1 MAIGHGGSRGTMEI
15 HKKVWEKKWTL
26 QMGYIT
32 PINCLIYGLMTWNL
46 NKYFEAKVIEVD
58 GSNDFPVQL
67 GVFWFQHVDFPGCN
81 KTGMGSS
88 LTSLLWRIAGTNH
101 S

>member
-58 GSNDFPVQL
+58 GSNDFPFRKGLFFGSMLIFV
-67 GVFWFQHVDFPGCN
+67 GVLFR
-81 KTGMGSS
+81 
-88 LTSLLWRIAGTNH
+88 SLLH
-101 S
+101 VF